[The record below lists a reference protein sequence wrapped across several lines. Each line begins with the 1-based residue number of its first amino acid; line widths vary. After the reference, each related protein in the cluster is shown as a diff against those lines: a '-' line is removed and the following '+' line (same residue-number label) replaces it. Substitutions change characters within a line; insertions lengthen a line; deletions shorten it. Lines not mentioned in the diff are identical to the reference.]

1 MPMASPL
8 SIIIFGA
15 SGDLTCRKLIPSL
28 YRLFGKQRLP
38 EETRIIG
45 VARSPLSDDAFRK
58 KLADCVREFAADDWQ
73 PRTWESFA
81 QRLLYAP
88 GDAAKP
94 GGLER
99 LQARLREIQG

>member
-1 MPMASPL
+1 MSSPL

-28 YRLFGKQRLP
+28 YRLFRKERLP
-38 EETRIIG
+38 AETQIIG
-45 VARSPLSDDAFRK
+45 VARSSLSDDDFRN
-58 KLADCVREFAADDWQ
+58 KLADCIREFAAEDWQ
-73 PRTWESFA
+73 PQSWEQFA
-81 QRLLYAP
+81 PKLFYAA

-99 LQARLREIQG
+99 LQNHL